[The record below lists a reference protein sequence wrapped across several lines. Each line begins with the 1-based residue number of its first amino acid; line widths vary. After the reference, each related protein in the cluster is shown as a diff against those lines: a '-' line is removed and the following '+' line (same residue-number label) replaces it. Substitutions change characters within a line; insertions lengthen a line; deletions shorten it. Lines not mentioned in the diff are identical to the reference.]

1 MSDPDTFFS
10 QPYPWQARQWQQLM
24 AMLEGGTLAH
34 ALLLAGGAGTGKLDF
49 AHALSNRLLC
59 DTPGGDLACGQCKS
73 CQLQKAGSHP
83 DFKVLSPEDNSKVV
97 KVDQIRALV
106 DFINKKAQY
115 SGYKVVIVSP
125 AEAMNISASNALL
138 KSLEEPGAKTVLLL
152 LSHSPSRL
160 MATIRSRCQKLT
172 FPLPKENEA
181 LNWLSEQG
189 VSAAQSLLSVAGG
202 APLKAR
208 DLDGSDVLEQRKE
221 MAAALL
227 SIRQGVLDP
236 VVVASQWEKG
246 LANESLKWL
255 IAWTLDWVRVKL
267 DQPVV
272 NQDLQAVLSEI
283 ATSLNTASIFTFC
296 DALKEAREQVQSSSN
311 PNINLMWDHL
321 LIKWAQLH

>member
-1 MSDPDTFFS
+1 MSDTVSFSS
-10 QPYPWQARQWQQLM
+10 QPYQWQAKQWQQLM
-24 AMLEGGTLAH
+24 AMLAGGTLPH
-34 ALLLAGGAGTGKLDF
+34 ALLFAGGAGTGKLDF
-49 AHALSNRLLC
+49 AYALSNRLLC
-59 DTPGGDLACGQCKS
+59 ATPDSDLACGQCKS

-83 DFKVLSPEDNSKVV
+83 DFKVLSPEDKSKVV
-97 KVDQIRALV
+97 KVDQVRALV
-106 DFINKKAQY
+106 DFVNKKAQY

-125 AEAMNISASNALL
+125 AEAMNISAANALL

-160 MATIRSRCQKLT
+160 MATIRSRCQKLA

-181 LNWLSEQG
+181 LNWLAEQG
-189 VSAAQSLLSVAGG
+189 VSAAQALLSVAGG
-202 APLKAR
+202 APLKAL
-208 DLDGSDVLEQRKE
+208 DLDGSEVLAQRKE

-236 VVVASQWEKG
+236 VVVAKQWEKG
-246 LANESLKWL
+246 AANESLKWL

-267 DQPVV
+267 DQPMI

-283 ATSLNTASIFTFC
+283 SASLNLASVFTFC
-296 DALKEAREQVQSSSN
+296 DALKEARQQVQSSSN

-321 LIKWAQLH
+321 LVKWAQLR

>member
-1 MSDPDTFFS
+1 MSDSGTFFS

-34 ALLLAGGAGTGKLDF
+34 ALLFAGGAGTGKLDF

-59 DTPGGDLACGQCKS
+59 DTPAGDLACGQCKS

-115 SGYKVVIVSP
+115 SGYKVVIISP
-125 AEAMNISASNALL
+125 AETMNISASNALL
-138 KSLEEPGAKTVLLL
+138 KSLEEPGEKTVLLL

-160 MATIRSRCQKLT
+160 MATIRSRCQKLA

-208 DLDGSDVLEQRKE
+208 DLDGSKVLEQRKE

-246 LANESLKWL
+246 VANESLNWL

-267 DQPVV
+267 NQPMV